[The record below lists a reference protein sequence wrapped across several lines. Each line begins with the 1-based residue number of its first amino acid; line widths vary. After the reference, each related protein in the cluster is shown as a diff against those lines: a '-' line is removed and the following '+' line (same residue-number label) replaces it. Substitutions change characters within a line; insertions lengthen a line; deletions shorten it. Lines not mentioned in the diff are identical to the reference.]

1 MSIHAVDKNMLV
13 GNIVIEYRDRPQNSV
28 SKLNTYSD
36 GIKVLKT
43 ILKLYKNYKPM
54 GFFGIIALVM
64 ALISTSFFIPVF
76 IEFTRTGKVPNFPTL
91 IMCGFTMVAAIQSF
105 FAGMVLQTIL
115 QKNRQDFEINFQ
127 RAAKDKKDI
136 FNELKI

>member
-13 GNIVIEYRDRPQNSV
+13 ENIIIEYRNHPKDSV
-28 SKLNTYSD
+28 SKFNTYSD
-36 GIKVLKT
+36 SIKVLKT
-43 ILKLYKNYKPM
+43 ILKLYKNYKHM

-64 ALISTSFFIPVF
+64 ALISIGFFIPVF
-76 IEFTRTGKVPNFPTL
+76 IEFTRTGKVSNFPTL
-91 IMCGFTMVAAIQSF
+91 IMCGFTMVAAIQLF

-115 QKNRQDFEINFQ
+115 QKSRQNFEINFQ

-136 FNELKI
+136 FNFIK

>member
-1 MSIHAVDKNMLV
+1 MCVGGYYSTCYGINSI
-13 GNIVIEYRDRPQNSV
+13 G
-28 SKLNTYSD
+28 
-36 GIKVLKT
+36 
-43 ILKLYKNYKPM
+43 
-54 GFFGIIALVM
+54 
-64 ALISTSFFIPVF
+64 FFIPVF

-91 IMCGFTMVAAIQSF
+91 IMCGFIMVAAIQLF

-136 FNELKI
+136 FNKLKI